1 MPVGWWVSECPG
13 IVPNYSVTE
22 INNFFALPVYL
33 SSSIW
38 NMIKGKVVAGI
49 WVPAMLIS
57 VYSVVLAQLVSDSG
71 SRQGWMFHSSLRS
84 TLLTT

>member
-1 MPVGWWVSECPG
+1 M
-13 IVPNYSVTE
+13 
-22 INNFFALPVYL
+22 YL

-38 NMIKGKVVAGI
+38 DMIKGKVVAGI

-84 TLLTT
+84 TLLLLDHYCECVKYPLIEGYDNHLLQLVSLSE